1 MILKKDRAM
10 TVKPN
15 AALYAITL
23 ILSAFLLF
31 SVQPLFARMMLPLL
45 GGAPAVWNTAM
56 VFFQAALL
64 AGYAYAHGTSRF
76 LNIRKQ
82 AALHLALL
90 CGFALFLPV
99 LLPAGLQPPATSN
112 PALWQLGVMAMI
124 VGGPFF
130 IIAASAPMFQRWFSA
145 SDHKDAANPYFLYA
159 ASNIGSMGALL
170 SYPLLVEPMMSLHEQ
185 SYAWAWGY
193 GGLIAMTLLC
203 ASMVWRSQAST
214 ARPTAQSTHHSPWS
228 KKIIWMVLAF
238 IPSSLMLGVTTLIT
252 TDIASVPLLW
262 VVPLALYLATFIIVF
277 ARREWVTI
285 KMTVTLFTLAVMVLV
300 FLNSTTLFDKTVGL
314 FTAHLAVFFFAC
326 LLCHKKLADLRP
338 EASELTAFYMYM
350 SLGGVLGGMFNAL
363 LAPVLFT
370 LPLEYVFVLCA
381 ALVVRA
387 LALEPAARVFQMPHI
402 MHFLKS
408 PGLWLAMLTL
418 TIMPVVAKNDANSL
432 WMAFAV
438 LTTVTLF
445 FLRHRPLGFAAFA
458 AAMLL
463 LFSPLLTATR
473 GNVLHTERNFFG
485 VLRVAEDYIGA
496 RSFYHGTTLHGAQ
509 PKSPKHRMIQI
520 TYYNPHGPIGDIFSI
535 LDKQSGPQ
543 KVGVLGLGV
552 GTLACYTHP
561 DRSFD
566 FYEID
571 PAVVKIAED
580 PKMFTYLSDCGSP
593 YKTIIGDGRLTLNDA
608 PDASYDVLILDA
620 FSSDNIP
627 MHLLTLEA
635 LRTYMSKVKA
645 NGMIVFNIS
654 NRFIDLEYQLSA
666 LSQATAVPA
675 LAKRKSGDMI
685 APDSKLKYASSNY
698 VVLTP
703 NPDTILRLMQ
713 NGEWATPKAKPDF
726 RLWTD
731 DYANILSSLMVL
743 D

>member
-1 MILKKDRAM
+1 M

-31 SVQPLFARMMLPLL
+31 SVQPLFARMILPLL

-76 LNIRKQ
+76 LSIRKQ
-82 AALHLALL
+82 AGLHLVLL
-90 CGFALFLPV
+90 CAFALFLPI
-99 LLPAGLQPPATSN
+99 LLPAGLHPPASSN
-112 PALWQLGVMAMI
+112 PALWQLGVMAVI

-130 IIAASAPMFQRWFSA
+130 IVAASAPMFQRWFSA

-170 SYPLLVEPMMSLHEQ
+170 SYPLIVEPMMTLHQQ
-185 SYAWAWGY
+185 SYSWAWGY
-193 GGLIAMTLLC
+193 GGLIVMTLLC
-203 ASMVWRSQAST
+203 ACTIWRSQAST
-214 ARPTAQSTHHSPWS
+214 ARPTVQLAQYSPWS

-277 ARREWVTI
+277 ARRPLVTT
-285 KMTVTLFTLAVMVLV
+285 KMCVTLFTVAMIVLV
-300 FLNSTTLFDKTVGL
+300 LINSATIFEKTVGL
-314 FTAHLAVFFFAC
+314 FAAHLATFFFAS

-338 EASELTAFYMYM
+338 DASELTAFYMYM

-370 LPLEYVFVLCA
+370 VPLEYTFVLCA
-381 ALVVRA
+381 ALLVRA
-387 LALEPAARVFQMPHI
+387 LALESPARVFQMPHI
-402 MHFLKS
+402 MHFVKS
-408 PGLWLAMLTL
+408 PGLWLGMLTL
-418 TIMPVVAKNDANSL
+418 SIIPFVAQQNANTL
-432 WMAFAV
+432 WVAFAA
-438 LTTVTLF
+438 LTAVVLF
-445 FLRHRPLGFAAFA
+445 FLRHRPLGFMAFGA
-458 AAMLL
+458 VMLL
-463 LFSPLLTATR
+463 LFSPMLAASR
-473 GNVLHTERNFFG
+473 GSTLHIERNFFG
-485 VLRVAEDYIGA
+485 VMRVADNNIGV
-496 RSFYHGTTLHGAQ
+496 RSFFHGTTLHGAQ
-509 PKSPKHRMIQI
+509 PKSPKHRLTQI
-520 TYYNPHGPIGDIFSI
+520 TYYSPQGPIGDVFRI
-535 LDKQSGPQ
+535 LDTQKGQQ

-552 GTLACYTHP
+552 GTVACYAHP
-561 DRSFD
+561 GRSFD

-580 PKMFTYLSDCGSP
+580 KKLFTYLSDCGSP
-593 YKTIIGDGRLTLNDA
+593 YKTIIGDGRLTLNDV
-608 PDASYDVLILDA
+608 PDASYDILILDA

-635 LRTYMSKVKA
+635 FQTYMSKVKA

-654 NRFIDLEYQLSA
+654 NRFINLEYQLAA
-666 LSQATAVPA
+666 LSKATGVPA
-675 LAKRKSGDMI
+675 LMKREKGGMI
-685 APDSKLKYASSNY
+685 APDSKIKYASAY
-698 VVLTP
+698 YAVMTP
-703 NPDTILRLMQ
+703 NPDTIMELMKD
-713 NGEWATPKAKPDF
+713 GEWTTAQAKPGY

-731 DYANILSSLMVL
+731 DYANIISSLMIL
-743 D
+743 N